1 MRRTYVALAAV
12 VGLSMALCLGCG
24 GGSDGD
30 GTGDTGGGGQ
40 AGGSASAD
48 RPSAPPARRDRGAP
62 KASAKPPA
70 PRAPKRTA
78 RPSAK
83 PSAGRT
89 AMPAGLA
96 DLVVD
101 LSHKSLRLRL
111 AALTRL
117 ARKGPDAAPAVP
129 AIMDAAL
136 GGRSGPADE
145 RFRRHAAWA
154 LATIDPVGRGVG
166 ATLVAR
172 MANRKT
178 RDRAWKMLAEMG
190 RAPGPALADVIAASE
205 PAGQRAGDW
214 VRMVAPRAEA
224 VDPAQAARIARL
236 TASRN
241 PPTRQAAAMALGMAG
256 GAGAEAL
263 WPLLESPD
271 KFARKAADK
280 ALGRLG
286 LASAPGGAA
295 RKHRSAAI
303 QSKAAELLGRDGP
316 TGPEAVEALR
326 ALLRDGTPEGQ
337 AAAAGALAVIGPPAS
352 EAATGELLGLL
363 TTPDRPMRPNVG
375 WALGM
380 MDRPMPK
387 AVAKLKAVAAARPL
401 RSNTTMW
408 TMGRLGQA
416 SKALLPAMLDY
427 YRGKGLPLGAGAIE
441 IGYACE
447 AIGEVGPRAVEALDV
462 LLGPHGIVNVTMGPA
477 KGWALAR
484 IGKPSVDRIR
494 LSLRNR
500 EAAIACL
507 FGLDHA
513 ALMGPDAVAL
523 LPDIVRLLRT
533 ASPAKATQNDCWIA
547 SHAARALG
555 AMGPPAA
562 ETLPALVPWLAATNR
577 FHPMDATQTRMD
589 VAAALGRIGP
599 RASAA
604 LPVLLRMVTDTGE
617 HKSTRE
623 RVARAV
629 PHISDSPQVVA
640 ALAKALGD
648 SDGYVRLAAAEGL
661 GWIGTNA
668 LKAIVPLLRTGDD
681 RHNVLALMA
690 LAVMGPAGRDA
701 RREAVA
707 CLGNLQSAVGQ
718 RASAALAAMGPYAR
732 DVADDVEHAA
742 RKAPSDRA
750 RATGRAALA
759 MLRRSEADATW
770 LLTRVMPRYPDA
782 PDAAK
787 RLAGLGLAA
796 GKAVGE
802 LRLWQ
807 LSGEVLPGAETKHLT
822 AAVLLGRLDP
832 EAARGA
838 MTSMAREAC
847 FSRFFPVRRAAQA
860 AANAMQAELA
870 RRTSPAM
877 RKRVAALRARIA
889 AARPGDVEKALVALG
904 ALGPAALPAAT
915 DVARLGGTTRN
926 GRLRQAAG
934 KTMER
939 ILLVPGRHPDRT
951 EALVWHLRHRDEA
964 VAGWA
969 AAELRAVG
977 APAVPIV
984 CQSMRDGRDVRR
996 RSIALLVALGAKDR
1010 ASVTLLARTAN
1021 GLDLRQALPALRALE
1036 TLGVAAD
1043 PKTASGRI
1051 WDDAGGYRLIRGLA
1065 MLGAKQVPALAAKI
1079 AHEDF
1084 HVREEA
1090 IVGLLS
1096 CDAASVDALIGCL
1109 GSESVSARRHA
1120 AEALAD
1126 LGPTAAP
1133 AADALRRAARAE
1145 SDPHTSLALNRAIQA
1160 LGAAAGAALPA
1171 GAKLPADVAALL
1183 DQMDKGRTFA
1193 VHRAMKKMPKDHY
1206 PALMRGLSHHSAKV
1220 RQGTAVAMGIMA
1232 PPPPGAVEALRKAL
1246 AAERHPR
1253 TRLTMLATTCR
1264 LAQTL
1269 LPEIVAA
1276 IDDKQASLRLA
1287 AAQAMARLGPRAA
1300 PARAKLL
1307 GILGEPNRNVA
1318 KAAGEALAAIGPEV
1332 LDGLLPLLD
1341 DKNELTRC
1349 GAIYALEKMGAK
1361 AASALPKLETL
1372 ERKDPRSSVRRMA
1385 GNAAATIRLAKRRA
1399 PASP

>member
-1 MRRTYVALAAV
+1 MRRSFAAPATLA
-12 VGLSMALCLGCG
+12 GLLMTLCLGCG
-24 GGSDGD
+24 GDSDGD
-30 GTGDTGGGGQ
+30 GGARGGGQ
-40 AGGSASAD
+40 AGGSGSAD
-48 RPSAPPARRDRGAP
+48 RTGTGPAPRQGGAP
-62 KASAKPPA
+62 KAAAKPSA
-70 PRAPKRTA
+70 ARAAKPTA

-83 PSAGRT
+83 PSAGRS

-96 DLVVD
+96 DLVAD
-101 LSHKSLRLRL
+101 LSHKSLRRRL

-117 ARKGPDAAPAVP
+117 ARKGPDAAPAIP
-129 AIMDAAL
+129 AIMDAAI
-136 GGRSGPADE
+136 GRRPGPADL
-145 RFRRHAAWA
+145 RLRHHAAWA
-154 LATIDPVGRGVG
+154 LPVIDPAGRHVG
-166 ATLVAR
+166 AALVAR
-172 MANRKT
+172 MADRKT
-178 RDRAWKMLAEMG
+178 RDRAWEMLAEMG
-190 RAPGPALADVIAASE
+190 RAPDPALADVIAASE
-205 PAGQRAGDW
+205 PAGLRAGDW
-214 VRMVAPRAEA
+214 VRMVAARAEA

-241 PPTRQAAAMALGMAG
+241 PPTRQAAAIALGMAN

-263 WPLLESPD
+263 WPLLDSPD

-280 ALGRLG
+280 ALKRLG
-286 LASAPGGAA
+286 LASAPGAAA

-316 TGPEAVEALR
+316 TGTEAVEALR

-363 TTPDRPMRPNVG
+363 TTPDRQMRPNVG

-380 MDRPMPK
+380 IGRPMPQ

-401 RSNTTMW
+401 RSNTAMW
-408 TMGRLGQA
+408 TMGRFGQA
-416 SKALLPAMLDY
+416 SKPLLPAMLDY
-427 YRGKGLPLGAGAIE
+427 YRGKGKVLGSGAIE

-447 AIGEVGPRAVEALDV
+447 SIGQIGPQAVEALDV
-462 LLGPHGIVNVTMGPA
+462 LLGPHAVLTPTMGPA

-484 IGKPSVDRIR
+484 IGKPSLDRIR

-500 EAAIACL
+500 EATTACI

-513 ALMGPDAVAL
+513 ALMGSDAVAL

-533 ASPAKATQNDCWIA
+533 PAPAKATQSDCSTA

-555 AMGPPAA
+555 AMGPSAGQA
-562 ETLPALVPWLAATNR
+562 VPALVPWLKTTSR
-577 FHPMDATQTRMD
+577 FQPMDAAQTRMD
-589 VAAALGRIGP
+589 VATALGRIGP
-599 RASAA
+599 GASAA
-604 LPVLLRMVTDTGE
+604 LPALLRMVTDARE

-623 RVARAV
+623 RVARAL
-629 PHISDSPQVVA
+629 PHIAKSPQVVA
-640 ALAKALGD
+640 ALAKALHD
-648 SDGYVRLAAAEGL
+648 TDGHVRLAAAEGL

-681 RHNVLALMA
+681 KRKVLALMA

-701 RREAVA
+701 RRDVVA

-732 DVADDVEHAA
+732 DVADDVEQAA
-742 RKAPSDRA
+742 RKAPSDGA
-750 RATGRAALA
+750 RGTGLAALA

-782 PDAAK
+782 PDASK

-796 GKAVGE
+796 EEALGE

-807 LSGEVLPGAETKHLT
+807 LSGEVLPGAEVKHLT

-832 EAARGA
+832 QAARGV
-838 MTSMAREAC
+838 MGSMAREAY
-847 FSRFFPVRRAAQA
+847 FSRFFPVRRAALA

-870 RRTSPAM
+870 RRSSPAM
-877 RKRVAALRARIA
+877 RKQVAALRARVA
-889 AARPGDVEKALVALG
+889 AARPGDVEKALAALG
-904 ALGPAALPAAT
+904 TLGPAVLPAAP
-915 DVARLGGTTRN
+915 DVARLYGTTRD

-939 ILLVPGRHPDRT
+939 IFLVPGQHPDRT
-951 EALVWHLRHRDEA
+951 EALVWQLRHPDEA

-969 AAELRAVG
+969 AAELRTVG

-984 CQSMRDGRDVRR
+984 CQSMRDGKDVRR

-1010 ASVTLLARTAN
+1010 ASVTLLVKTAN
-1021 GLDLRQALPALRALE
+1021 ALDPRQALAAVRALE
-1036 TLGVAAD
+1036 ALGVAAD
-1043 PKTASGRI
+1043 AKTTSGPV
-1051 WDDAGGYRLIRGLA
+1051 WDDAGGYRVIRGLA
-1065 MLGAKQVPALAAKI
+1065 LLGAREVPVLAAKI
-1079 AHEDF
+1079 ASEDF
-1084 HVREEA
+1084 NVREEA

-1096 CDAASVDALIGCL
+1096 CTAASVDALVGLLGCD
-1109 GSESVSARRHA
+1109 SASTRRHA
-1120 AEALAD
+1120 AEALGD
-1126 LGPTAAP
+1126 LGSTAAP
-1133 AADALRRAARAE
+1133 AADALRRTARAE

-1160 LGAAAGAALPA
+1160 VGGAAGPASPAA
-1171 GAKLPADVAALL
+1171 AKVPADVAALL
-1183 DQMDKGRTFA
+1183 DQLNKGRLFA

-1206 PALMRGLSHHSAKV
+1206 PALVQGLSHHSAKV
-1220 RQGTAVAMGIMA
+1220 RQGTAVAIGMMA
-1232 PPPPGAVEALRKAL
+1232 PPPAGAVDALRKAL
-1246 AAERHPR
+1246 AAEPHPR
-1253 TRLTMLATTCR
+1253 TRTTMLESTCR
-1264 LAQTL
+1264 LADTL
-1269 LPEIVAA
+1269 LPEVVAA
-1276 IDDKQASLRLA
+1276 IDDKQASIRLA
-1287 AAQAMARLGPRAA
+1287 AARAMAKLGPAAA

-1307 GILGEPNRNVA
+1307 GVLGGTDRNVA
-1318 KAAGEALAAIGPEV
+1318 MAAGEALAAIGPSV

-1341 DKNELTRC
+1341 DKNELARC

-1361 AASALPKLETL
+1361 AASALPKLEAL

-1385 GNAAATIRLAKRRA
+1385 GNAAATIRLAQRRA